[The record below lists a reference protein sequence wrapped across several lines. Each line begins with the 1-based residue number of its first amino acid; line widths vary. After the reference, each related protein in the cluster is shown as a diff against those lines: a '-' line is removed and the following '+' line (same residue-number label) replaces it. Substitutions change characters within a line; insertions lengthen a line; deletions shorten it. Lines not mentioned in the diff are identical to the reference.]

1 MTKPTLGY
9 LKCYYGYK
17 NFGDE
22 ILAFG
27 VINRIFATYPTIQKL
42 FIEVGNKPR
51 FDSRLDKNRHYLDID
66 LCKLE
71 TIQKDNT
78 WKIVRF

>member
-1 MTKPTLGY
+1 MSTPTHGY
-9 LKCYYGYK
+9 LKCYYGYQ

-27 VINRIFATYPTIQKL
+27 VINRIFSTYPHMKKL
-42 FIEVGNKPR
+42 YIEVGNKAR
-51 FDSRLDKNRHYLDID
+51 FDTRLDTNRHYLDID

-71 TIQKDNT
+71 TIQKDNI
-78 WKIVRF
+78 WKVIRF